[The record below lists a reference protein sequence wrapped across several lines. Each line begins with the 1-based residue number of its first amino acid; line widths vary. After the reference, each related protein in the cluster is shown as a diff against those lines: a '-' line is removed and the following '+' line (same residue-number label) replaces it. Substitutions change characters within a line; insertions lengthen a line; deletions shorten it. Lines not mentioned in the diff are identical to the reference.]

1 MRKNSSNISIVFASL
16 LLTSSSWISMA
27 NASLDERADDAI
39 QQSAPTHTPIK
50 QHVLEEGTKTG
61 WLGNLFSGWWSTP
74 KATPTVV
81 EAVTEQPKDPSSIT
95 PTSSASLK
103 DDEGTPTESAEAKRV
118 RELEAQLQQHAER
131 EAQLK
136 RYAEKKGRTYDD
148 LSMSIMGGALP
159 SVDELAQQMQSMKIS
174 AARNDDKITISGLED
189 QPLDTIKDTSGISIP
204 LYRDLYY
211 YAKHRS
217 SKVDRTEWL
226 TGENIF
232 KQRISA
238 QNKKFKILK
247 IAESPNS
254 ESAFWTND

>member
-1 MRKNSSNISIVFASL
+1 M
-16 LLTSSSWISMA
+16 
-27 NASLDERADDAI
+27 
-39 QQSAPTHTPIK
+39 
-50 QHVLEEGTKTG
+50 
-61 WLGNLFSGWWSTP
+61 
-74 KATPTVV
+74 
-81 EAVTEQPKDPSSIT
+81 TEQPKDPSSIT

-103 DDEGTPTESAEAKRV
+103 DDEVAPTESAEAKRL
-118 RELEAQLQQHAER
+118 RELEDQLQQYAER
-131 EAQLK
+131 
-136 RYAEKKGRTYDD
+136 KGRTFDD

-159 SVDELAQQMQSMKIS
+159 SVDELAEQMQSMKIS

>member
-1 MRKNSSNISIVFASL
+1 MRKNSSHISIVFASL

-39 QQSAPTHTPIK
+39 QQSAPTHTPIE
-50 QHVLEEGTKTG
+50 QHVLEEGAKTG
-61 WLGNLFSGWWSTP
+61 WFGNLFSGWWSTP
-74 KATPTVV
+74 KTTPTVV

-95 PTSSASLK
+95 PSSSTSFK
-103 DDEGTPTESAEAKRV
+103 DDEVAPTESAEAKRL
-118 RELEAQLQQHAER
+118 RELEAQLQQYAER
-131 EAQLK
+131 
-136 RYAEKKGRTYDD
+136 KGRTFDD
-148 LSMSIMGGALP
+148 LSMSIMGGTLP
-159 SVDELAQQMQSMKIS
+159 SVDELAQQMQSMRIS
-174 AARNDDKITISGLED
+174 AARNDNKITISGLED

-247 IAESPNS
+247 ISESPNS